1 MGSKLKKTGGY
12 IFTPCPPR
20 LVPGLVQ
27 ITWWI
32 VMTKK
37 LRGHSG
43 EKISQKSRNSCL
55 ANGGGVG
62 AHGHLTRG
70 SNGLSPETK
79 YKRSKNAF
87 AVTYTALTVVRICSD
102 LLQLPAQSLIGS
114 PGTLIEILNDCEIL
128 VNYKFK
134 LNKNLQS
141 NLYRKIP
148 RNSNPIK
155 ISIRLCTVR

>member
-1 MGSKLKKTGGY
+1 
-12 IFTPCPPR
+12 
-20 LVPGLVQ
+20 
-27 ITWWI
+27 
-32 VMTKK
+32 
-37 LRGHSG
+37 
-43 EKISQKSRNSCL
+43 
-55 ANGGGVG
+55 VG